1 MTATPEQPNNSAAT
15 DSQAKAVEEQ
25 KAPLSKEE
33 KAATR
38 RYRLLAQLG
47 FYGLFILLPVWFL
60 LLDNQNLTLSLLK
73 LGLFWLPLCYA
84 LPGILRNNAYTF
96 AWCNFQV
103 TFIFMHA
110 STAAYLDFP
119 TPWLASLELVFCTL
133 MLIYG
138 SLFARHRGRELG
150 LKVPKLKDLK

>member
-1 MTATPEQPNNSAAT
+1 MTTKQPQTASDEINDSKSAQ
-15 DSQAKAVEEQ
+15 DKA
-25 KAPLSKEE
+25 E
-33 KAATR
+33 KANTKQ
-38 RYRLLAQLG
+38 YRILAQIG
-47 FYGLFILLPVWFL
+47 FIGLFIQLPIWFL
-60 LLDNQNLTLSLLK
+60 VLENDNLTLSLFK
-73 LGLFWLPLCYA
+73 LTMFWLPLCFA

-96 AWCNFQV
+96 AWSNFQV
-103 TFIFMHA
+103 TLIFMHA

-119 TPWLASLELVFCTL
+119 SPWLASLELLFCTL

>member
-1 MTATPEQPNNSAAT
+1 MTTEQPQTVSNDPNASKPT
-15 DSQAKAVEEQ
+15 QSKIEQAKTKQ
-25 KAPLSKEE
+25 
-33 KAATR
+33 
-38 RYRLLAQLG
+38 YRVLAQIG
-47 FYGLFILLPVWFL
+47 FIGLFILLPIWFL
-60 LLDNQNLTLSLLK
+60 VLENDNLTLSLFK
-73 LGLFWLPLCYA
+73 LAMFWIPLCFA

-96 AWCNFQV
+96 AWSNFQV
-103 TFIFMHA
+103 TLIFMHA

-119 TPWLASLELVFCTL
+119 SPWLASLELLFCTL